1 MTARQL
7 PLDLPVRP
15 AMGAADFVV
24 SASNRDAVAWL
35 DRWPDWPGAVL
46 AIYGPAGCGKSHLA
60 YVWQARSGARFLE
73 AALGERLP
81 EAGSLI
87 LDGLRLPEEE
97 LFHLINHVRAQG
109 GSLLLLDR
117 AAPARWPV
125 ELRDLASRLAGVPAV
140 AVEPPDDALLAA
152 LLVKH
157 FSDRQIKVRVEVID
171 YLVPRI
177 ERSFAAAA
185 AAVDALDRIALA
197 RGGAVTIKLAR
208 EVIDDS
214 TSKGPLA

>member
-35 DRWPDWPGAVL
+35 DRWPDWPGSVL
-46 AIYGPAGCGKSHLA
+46 AIYGPAGCGKTHLA
-60 YVWQARSGARFLE
+60 HVWQARSDARFLE

-81 EAGSLI
+81 EASNLI
-87 LDGLRLPEEE
+87 LDGMRLPEEE
-97 LFHLINHVRAQG
+97 LFHLINHTRAQG

-125 ELRDLASRLAGVPAV
+125 TLRDLASRLAGVAAV
-140 AVEPPDDALLAA
+140 AVEPPDDALLAS
-152 LLVKH
+152 LLAKH
-157 FSDRQIKVRVEVID
+157 FSDRQIKVRAEVID
-171 YLVPRI
+171 YLAPRI

-197 RGGAVTIKLAR
+197 RGVAVTTKLAR
-208 EVIDDS
+208 EVIDD
-214 TSKGPLA
+214 